1 MVNLPDAN
9 SALFNYIDSLL
20 LDDAALAEGRGA
32 GSAPGDNLVRDDG
45 GAVDSADAASGTDI
59 LRVLFVDVAGI
70 PLAIPMANVPPMV
83 DVERATL
90 KQGVSAEGW
99 NIGLLSRGG
108 YEIGVLDIKDII
120 FPNGASAQARGSNS
134 KYIHILLLENT
145 GCGLGCDEVGT
156 IVTLKRQD
164 IEWCSHRKTR
174 PWLSG
179 MVKGYNRAL
188 LDVKEIVRMCA
199 PKLNDAIRNNS
210 VN

>member
-9 SALFNYIDSLL
+9 TALFNYIDSLL
-20 LDDAALAEGRGA
+20 LDDAALAET
-32 GSAPGDNLVRDDG
+32 GSAPENNLARDYG
-45 GAVDSADAASGTDI
+45 GAVDGADAASGTDI
-59 LRVLFVDVAGI
+59 LRVLFVNVAGI
-70 PLAIPMANVPPMV
+70 PLAIPMASVPPMV
-83 DVERATL
+83 HVERASL
-90 KQGVSAEGW
+90 KQGVSAEGR

-120 FPNGASAQARGSNS
+120 FPNGASAQARGSNN
-134 KYIHILLLENT
+134 KYMHILLLENT

-199 PKLNDAIRNNS
+199 PKLNDTIRNNS